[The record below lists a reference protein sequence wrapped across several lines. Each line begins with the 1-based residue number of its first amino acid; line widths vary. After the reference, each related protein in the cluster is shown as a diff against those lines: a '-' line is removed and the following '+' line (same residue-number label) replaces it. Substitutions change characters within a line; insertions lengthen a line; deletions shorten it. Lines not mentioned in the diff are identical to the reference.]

1 MPHHICILRC
11 ANGAFYVG
19 HTHDLAARVA
29 AHNAGRGS
37 SYTRRNGPVVVV
49 YSEPSDTEAE
59 AVSRERQINGWSRA
73 KKRALIEGNLK
84 SLRALARQHAVR

>member
-1 MPHHICILRC
+1 MPYHVYILRC

-37 SYTRRNGPVVVV
+37 SYTRRNGPVAVV
-49 YSEPSDTEAE
+49 YSEIRDTEAE
-59 AVSRERQINGWSRA
+59 AVNRERQLKGWSRA
-73 KKRALIEGNLK
+73 KKQALMEGNLA
-84 SLRALARQHAVR
+84 SLHALARQHAVR